1 MRVIYAH
8 QIIPKDIHPSIFLAG
23 PTPRD
28 NSVRSWRP
36 EATKILRDLGFD
48 GTILIPEAEDG
59 VWRNNYDD
67 QIEWE
72 WNGLSSASCIVF
84 WIPRDLTTMPA
95 FTTNIEW
102 GRWYESGKIVLG
114 YPEGTPKMSY
124 FKYCAER
131 NNIPQSDNLTETL
144 KQALAKITSL
154 GGFLP

>member
-1 MRVIYAH
+1 M
-8 QIIPKDIHPSIFLAG
+8 
-23 PTPRD
+23 PT
-28 NSVRSWRP
+28 
-36 EATKILRDLGFD
+36 
-48 GTILIPEAEDG
+48 
-59 VWRNNYDD
+59 
-67 QIEWE
+67 
-72 WNGLSSASCIVF
+72 
-84 WIPRDLTTMPA
+84 

-114 YPEGTPKMSY
+114 YLEGTPKMSY